1 MLCAKQRWGVVRI
14 LLHFA
19 AVYATIVAVGTI
31 GWYFTERTY
40 PEPVPALL
48 KLRDPVVAVAEIIIP
63 MSVGIVVTAFWVRR
77 SNLRALVWREPE
89 YVSPELGGKAPT
101 YAPPIDTGDD
111 LLLGSALSTE
121 PEPFYDLRV
130 QPQISRL
137 WWLLGMLV
145 TLGAGLA
152 IIYGVA
158 HAQVTPLSFMV
169 GSIAAFTWA
178 VSQEY
183 LLRGLVVARAR
194 RFTRRDLVVLSISA
208 TLSLIWI
215 LPFAATAYT
224 PTRTLLMVLS
234 GPVMSVPLFALRRMF
249 TSLWAPIMA
258 HFLLVTA
265 FFVLV

>member
-1 MLCAKQRWGVVRI
+1 MLSVKQRRGVIHV
-14 LLHFA
+14 LTQFG
-19 AVYATIVAVGTI
+19 AVYATIVLVGTL

-40 PEPVPALL
+40 PQPVPALL
-48 KLRDPVVAVAEIIIP
+48 KLRDPLVAVAEIIIP
-63 MSVGIVVTAFWVRR
+63 MSAGIFVTALLVRR

-145 TLGAGLA
+145 TLGAILA
-152 IIYGVA
+152 IIYGVT
-158 HAQVTPLSFMV
+158 HAQVTAWGFFV
-169 GSIAAFTWA
+169 GSVAALTWA
-178 VSQEY
+178 ISQEY
-183 LLRGLVVARAR
+183 LLRGLVVARTR

-208 TLSLIWI
+208 MLSLIWI
-215 LPFAATAYT
+215 VPFASTAYT
-224 PTRTLLMVLS
+224 PTRTLLLVLS
-234 GPVMSVPLFALRRMF
+234 GPVMAVLLFALRRMF